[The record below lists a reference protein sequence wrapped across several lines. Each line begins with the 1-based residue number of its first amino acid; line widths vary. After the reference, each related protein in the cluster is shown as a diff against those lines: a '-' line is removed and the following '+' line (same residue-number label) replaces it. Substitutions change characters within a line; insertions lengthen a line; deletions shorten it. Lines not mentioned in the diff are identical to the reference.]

1 MTTSRQGGWR
11 APAQDKLVD
20 IGLRK
25 CAVHDL
31 WDRGSSTSKVLS
43 LYPIAKRVP
52 KSP

>member
-1 MTTSRQGGWR
+1 MTTSRQCGRR
-11 APAQDKLVD
+11 APEKGKLVD

-25 CAVHDL
+25 CATHDL
-31 WDRGSSTSKVLS
+31 WDRGGSTSKVLS